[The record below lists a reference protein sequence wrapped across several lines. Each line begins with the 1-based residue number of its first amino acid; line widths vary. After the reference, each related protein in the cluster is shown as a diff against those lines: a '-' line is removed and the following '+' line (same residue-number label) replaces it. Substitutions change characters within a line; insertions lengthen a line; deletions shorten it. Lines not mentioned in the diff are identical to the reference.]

1 MTCDP
6 KNLKNPF
13 GKPRNNMC
21 MKWMKILVSSERE
34 MDEDPQMNE
43 DSDMDEDSRN
53 ERTLQELL
61 LLQEAALQDGDRLA
75 FLSVLAKPQ
84 VKRVSQ
90 ESLVTA

>member
-34 MDEDPQMNE
+34 MDEDSEINE
-43 DSDMDEDSRN
+43 DSEIDEDSRN

-61 LLQEAALQDGDRLA
+61 LFVVLQLEGMQHGATF
-75 FLSVLAKPQ
+75 FLL
-84 VKRVSQ
+84 
-90 ESLVTA
+90 